1 MRLVEYII
9 QGSTISL
16 HQPFNGTN
24 TRIVNFIITTKI
36 SIDNTTHSY
45 IIIIIVVDMDSCFG
59 PIRIPKERDTNQD
72 PNLLFLYFCPYC
84 IDQIKSYCLVHISHY
99 FLYFF
104 NILYL
109 CLVVNYFPNTSVRC
123 KSMCINGVQMLHAG
137 YSLIRGGR
145 NPAWVRIHN
154 LGDYPP
160 VACFVNR
167 ANGDVHGSCAMTS

>member
-1 MRLVEYII
+1 
-9 QGSTISL
+9 
-16 HQPFNGTN
+16 
-24 TRIVNFIITTKI
+24 
-36 SIDNTTHSY
+36 
-45 IIIIIVVDMDSCFG
+45 MDSCFG
-59 PIRIPKERDTNQD
+59 QIRIPKERDTNQD

-145 NPAWVRIHN
+145 NPALVRIHN

-167 ANGDVHGSCAMTS
+167 ANGDVHGSCAMTSWPLGSWRYHIPSWLTKPQLEVNISMNPILLLELRG